1 MRIDLI
7 HEDVNAED
15 VKRFGIHKGQKFT
28 LTVVKTAAEEEI
40 PENLRWFA
48 DEDPV
53 LKLEKTAGNASRDVV
68 ALTEG
73 VSEIR
78 ICEGDTVEPKFTLW
92 VTVFSSR
99 AAGFGVK
106 TEVASQ

>member
-15 VKRFGIHKGQKFT
+15 VKRFGMHKGQKFT
-28 LTVVKTAAEEEI
+28 LVVVKTTEGETL

-53 LKLEKTAGNASRDVV
+53 LELEKADDNLSRKVN

-73 VSEIR
+73 ISEIR
-78 ICEGDTVEPKFTLW
+78 ICEGDKVEPTFTLW
-92 VTVFSSR
+92 VTVFSAR
-99 AAGFGVK
+99 AAGFG
-106 TEVASQ
+106 ASVRVETQ